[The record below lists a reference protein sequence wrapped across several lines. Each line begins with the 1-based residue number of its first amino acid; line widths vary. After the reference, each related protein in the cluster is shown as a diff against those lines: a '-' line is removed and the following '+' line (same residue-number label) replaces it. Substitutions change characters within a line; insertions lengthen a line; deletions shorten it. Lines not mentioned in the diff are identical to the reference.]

1 MLSSSHA
8 KIHNPCVTGVSPRPT
23 DRLRRQKLR
32 NTSEPVGA
40 ENPVTLC
47 DLHVF
52 VDEAT
57 ESISPERP
65 DGRSGTWWCVARGRA
80 LIE

>member
-1 MLSSSHA
+1 MRPPS
-8 KIHNPCVTGVSPRPT
+8 TG
-23 DRLRRQKLR
+23 RRRIL
-32 NTSEPVGA
+32 VGA
-40 ENPVTLC
+40 ENPVTSC

-65 DGRSGTWWCVARGRA
+65 DGRAGTWWSAVRGWA